1 MAGGGDQ
8 LVPGGQGGLGDL
20 AAESAAAAGE
30 KEDLW
35 HVLYPFALN
44 ATPF

>member
-1 MAGGGDQ
+1 
-8 LVPGGQGGLGDL
+8 VPGGQGGLGDL
-20 AAESAAAAGE
+20 AAEPTAAAGE

-35 HVLYPFALN
+35 HDSCSFATLLLN